1 MVEVQQLATRALL
14 EVLDGRSLTTVLGS
28 LRDRHPALGS
38 ADRAAVQ
45 DLAYGSCRWLGTL
58 KEVLRLLLRKPTTD
72 SEVEA
77 LLLVA
82 LYQLEWTRAPAH
94 AVVDGA
100 VRTCARLGKAS
111 AKGLV
116 NAVLRRFLRER
127 ATVLRQARATLTGRF
142 SYPQWWIDEIQR
154 TYPAQ
159 FEAVLDAG
167 NLHPPLTL
175 RVNRRCLSV
184 DAYLLALRGAGIPAE
199 QVGAVAVM
207 LRQPVAVESLPG
219 FTSGWVSVQDLA
231 AQRAAELIDLA
242 DGMRVLDACAAP
254 GGKSAHLLET
264 AGIELTAIDRDP
276 RRLEKVRENLDRL
289 RLDASLIAADAAELD
304 GWWDGR
310 PYQRVLL
317 DAPCSAS
324 GVVRRHPDIKWLRRP
339 EDLERLAREQARL
352 LSALWRTLTPGGKL
366 LYATCSVF
374 PVENQAQIADFLS
387 AHKNARRLPITELAQ
402 TDGQLLPDA
411 RHDGFF
417 YALLQKLDD

>member
-1 MVEVQQLATRALL
+1 
-14 EVLDGRSLTTVLGS
+14 
-28 LRDRHPALGS
+28 
-38 ADRAAVQ
+38 
-45 DLAYGSCRWLGTL
+45 
-58 KEVLRLLLRKPTTD
+58 LRLLLRKPTTD

-100 VRTCARLGKAS
+100 VRTCTRLGKAS

-127 ATVLRQARATLTGRF
+127 TTVLRQARATLTGRF

-184 DAYLLALRGAGIPAE
+184 DAYVLALRAAGIPAQ
-199 QVGAVAVM
+199 QVGPVAIM
-207 LRQPVAVESLPG
+207 LRQPVPVESLPG
-219 FTSGWVSVQDLA
+219 FASGWVSVQDLA
-231 AQRAAELIDLA
+231 AQRAAELLDLA

-264 AGIELTAIDRDP
+264 AAIELTAIDSDP

-289 RLDASLIAADAAELD
+289 RLAASLIAADAAQLD
-304 GWWDGR
+304 DWWDGR
-310 PYQRVLL
+310 QFQRVLL
-317 DAPCSAS
+317 DVPCSAS

-352 LSALWRTLTPGGKL
+352 LSALWQTLTPDGKL

-402 TDGQLLPDA
+402 PDGQLLPDA